1 MTSNTRDIKGLA
13 RLMAADFS
21 NQAQALA
28 NPPFFAHIRVC
39 MRPLPDTLLDGT
51 SLFLEQAYDFL
62 PQQPYRLRVFK
73 IHLVDD
79 RLELEHY
86 KLKEETRFY
95 GASRKPEMLQQLT
108 LADLE
113 KMNGCDMIAE
123 RREEEQDDRFHGYI
137 KPGKA
142 CMVERKGKMSYLDN
156 TFDIDSE
163 KLISFDRGR
172 DPVTDEVLWGSVAGP
187 FHFTRVNDFS
197 NEI

>member
-1 MTSNTRDIKGLA
+1 MTHSTDVKALA

-21 NQAQALA
+21 NEAQALA

-39 MRPLPDTLLDGT
+39 MRPLPDRLLGGT

-73 IHLVDD
+73 IHVVED
-79 RLELEHY
+79 RIELAHY
-86 KLKEETRFY
+86 KLKEEEKFY
-95 GASRKPEMLQQLT
+95 GASRDPKKLSQLT
-108 LADLE
+108 IDDLE

-123 RREEEQDDRFHGYI
+123 LHGNGFKGYV

-142 CMVERKGKMSYLDN
+142 CIVVRKGKESYLDN
-156 TFDIDSE
+156 SFEIDGD

-172 DPVTDEVLWGSVAGP
+172 DLVTDELLWGSVAGP
-187 FHFTRVNDFS
+187 FNFTRTNDFS
-197 NEI
+197 EEVE